1 MAAFLGES
9 RGELTLARAL
19 TLNFLLSNVL
29 TQCRQF
35 RAGGGLRLG
44 NQGLQRIANN
54 LTLFGDGFLYLTNAK
69 QKMNAFV

>member
-1 MAAFLGES
+1 MAAFLRES

-29 TQCRQF
+29 TQRRQL
-35 RAGGGLRLG
+35 RAGGQKRQA

-54 LTLFGDGFLYLTNAK
+54 LTLFGEGILYLT
-69 QKMNAFV
+69 